1 MNEEFNNYYLKLE
14 EIFKNVMVYY
24 LDLIKSQDLN
34 KDIDKLQ
41 MVLQLKDYLKAE
53 EKRYHELLKDYDKY
67 KHLDKQNLLNK
78 LNEAIASIFYKSW
91 KDNLWFKYQDN
102 EEIKQLIIDQTK
114 KEYHLALKNIN
125 NELNDIENKVID
137 LKLNEALLELNDA
150 IKYFQTINENYQDV
164 FNYDYNG
171 NIKFFK
177 QIIAQNINCLI
188 ENIKALWPRNE
199 EYPQCLNRHM

>member
-34 KDIDKLQ
+34 ENIDKLQ
-41 MVLQLKDYLKAE
+41 MVLQLKDYLKAD
-53 EKRYHELLKDYDKY
+53 EKRYHELLKNYDKY

-78 LNEAIASIFYKSW
+78 LNEAITSIFYKSW
-91 KDNLWFKYQDN
+91 KDNIWFKYQDN
-102 EEIKQLIIDQTK
+102 EEIKELIIDQTK

-171 NIKFFK
+171 NIKFFR
-177 QIIAQNINCLI
+177 QIIAQNINCLT

-199 EYPQCLNRHM
+199 EYPQCLNRHI